1 MERLQHFILEMKDKG
16 VPVLLCGVR
25 PDFAQAMMNLRFEE
39 FLPADHVFFEEP
51 KQVGSAT
58 LAAVRHAYELLG
70 DDLCDHCPRRT
81 PAVPESE
88 TFYYQI

>member
-1 MERLQHFILEMKDKG
+1 MG

-25 PDFAQAMMNLRFEE
+25 PDFAQAMKNLRFDV
-39 FLPADHVFFEEP
+39 FLPVGQVFLEEP
-51 KQVGSAT
+51 TKVGSST

-70 DDLCDHCPRRT
+70 NDTCQHCPRRS
-81 PAVPESE
+81 PPEQDRE